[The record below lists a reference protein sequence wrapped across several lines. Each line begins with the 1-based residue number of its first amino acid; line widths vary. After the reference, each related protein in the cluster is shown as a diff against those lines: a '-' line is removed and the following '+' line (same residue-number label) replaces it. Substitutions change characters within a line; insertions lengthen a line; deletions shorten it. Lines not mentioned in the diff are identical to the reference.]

1 MHWAISFCFLVEK
14 SLPSHNL
21 AIENM
26 SVSNPVKTIEI
37 QLPDGSSKPWSSDKS
52 FMEFILEFLPFLKSK
67 ALGVELDGNS
77 FVDLSYKPQATCKV
91 KFLTFQD
98 KDGKEIFHH
107 STAHLLGQ
115 AVQRLWKDAKLTVG
129 PVIETGP
136 GFFYYDIDFAGA
148 TITTEDLPLIEA
160 EMAKIVKE
168 GLDVHRSVLSRADA
182 IAKFEKEGEIYK
194 AELIAGFTDDTV
206 SLYGQGEWYDLCRGP
221 HVPNTSLLKAF
232 KLTAISGA
240 YWKAN
245 KDNKML
251 TRIYGVSFPSK
262 KELDEYIFQVE
273 EAKKRDHRKLGKE
286 MDLFSFQEEAPGF
299 PFWHPK
305 GTVLWNTLADYIR
318 SECFQRGYH
327 EIKTPAILNSTLW
340 KKSGHWDNFHE
351 NMYFTKIDEEDFAVK
366 PMNCPGCSL
375 VFKHHMHSYRELPIR
390 YMELG
395 TVHRHELSGVLH
407 GLFRVRAFTQDDA
420 HIFCSQETLQAE
432 VKAII
437 DFTFDVYRK
446 FGFTEFL
453 TFVATR
459 PEKSQGSDEDWE
471 LATNSLKTALND
483 QGLEFGIKEGEGAF
497 YGPKIEFN
505 IKDSLGRLWQC
516 GTIQVDFSMPNRFE
530 LEYTA
535 NDGKKHRPV
544 MLHRAIYGSLERFIG
559 ILIEHFEGKFP
570 LWLAP
575 VQLRVLTVAEPHSEY
590 ATQLASELTEK
601 GFRVE
606 TELRNDKIGAKIRE
620 SILSKVNYI
629 VIIGDKEVAGNLVSI
644 RKRGE
649 ETTESMDKN
658 AFFELLSNDL

>member
-1 MHWAISFCFLVEK
+1 MIVLER
-14 SLPSHNL
+14 
-21 AIENM
+21 NM
-26 SVSNPVKTIEI
+26 SVESQSSPIQI
-37 QLPDGSSKPWSSDKS
+37 QLPDGTSKSWSAGRS
-52 FMEFILEFLPFLKSK
+52 FQEFIQEHLPFLKNK
-67 ALGVELDGNS
+67 ALGVEINGQSL
-77 FVDLSYKPQATCKV
+77 VDLSYLPTESTRIRI
-91 KFLTFQD
+91 LTFAD
-98 KDGKEIFHH
+98 KEGREIFHH

-136 GFFYYDIDFAGA
+136 GFFYYDIDFPSA
-148 TITTEDLPLIEA
+148 TITPDDLPVIEA

-168 GLDVHRSVLSRADA
+168 GLEVKRWVLSREEA
-182 IAKFEKEGEIYK
+182 IGKFQKEGEIYK
-194 AELIAGFTDDTV
+194 AELVAGFSDETV

-221 HVPNTSLLKAF
+221 HVPNTSLLQAF

-245 KDNKML
+245 RDNKML

-262 KELDEYIFQVE
+262 KELDAYIFQIE

-286 MDLFSFQEEAPGF
+286 LDLFSFQDEAPGF

-305 GTVLWNTLADYIR
+305 GTVLWNTLAEYIR
-318 SECFQRGYH
+318 SECFRRGYS
-327 EIKTPAILNSTLW
+327 EIKTPAILHSGLW
-340 KKSGHWDNFHE
+340 KRSGHWDNFHE
-351 NMYFTKIDEEDFAVK
+351 NMYFTQIDEEDFAVK

-375 VFKHHMHSYRELPIR
+375 VYKHHMHSYRELPIR

-420 HIFCSQETLQAE
+420 HIFCSQENLESE
-432 VKAII
+432 VRDII
-437 DFTFDVYRK
+437 QFTFDVYRK

-453 TFVATR
+453 TFIATR
-459 PEKSQGSDEDWE
+459 PEKSQGSDEDWN
-471 LATNSLKTALND
+471 LATDSLKNALATE
-483 QGLEFGIKEGEGAF
+483 GMEYGIKEGEGAF

-530 LEYTA
+530 LEYA
-535 NDGKKHRPV
+535 GSDGKKHRPV
-544 MLHRAIYGSLERFIG
+544 MVHRAIYGSLERFIG

-570 LWLAP
+570 LWISP
-575 VQLRVLTVAEPHSEY
+575 TQIRVLTVAEPHAEY
-590 ATQLASELTEK
+590 AQKIASALTEK
-601 GFRVE
+601 GLRVE
-606 TELRNDKIGAKIRE
+606 LDLRNEKIGSKIRE
-620 SILSKVNYI
+620 SILKKANYTL
-629 VIIGDKEVAGNLVSI
+629 IIGDKEVASGQVSV

-649 ETTESMDKN
+649 ETTESVDFP
-658 AFFELLSNDL
+658 AFLEGILAEL

>member
-1 MHWAISFCFLVEK
+1 
-14 SLPSHNL
+14 
-21 AIENM
+21 
-26 SVSNPVKTIEI
+26 
-37 QLPDGSSKPWSSDKS
+37 
-52 FMEFILEFLPFLKSK
+52 
-67 ALGVELDGNS
+67 
-77 FVDLSYKPQATCKV
+77 
-91 KFLTFQD
+91 
-98 KDGKEIFHH
+98 
-107 STAHLLGQ
+107 
-115 AVQRLWKDAKLTVG
+115 
-129 PVIETGP
+129 
-136 GFFYYDIDFAGA
+136 
-148 TITTEDLPLIEA
+148 
-160 EMAKIVKE
+160 
-168 GLDVHRSVLSRADA
+168 
-182 IAKFEKEGEIYK
+182 
-194 AELIAGFTDDTV
+194 
-206 SLYGQGEWYDLCRGP
+206 
-221 HVPNTSLLKAF
+221 
-232 KLTAISGA
+232 
-240 YWKAN
+240 
-245 KDNKML
+245 ML

-262 KELDEYIFQVE
+262 KELDDYIFQIE

-286 MDLFSFQEEAPGF
+286 MDLFSFQDEAPGF

-305 GTVLWNTLADYIR
+305 GTILWNILAEYIR
-318 SECFQRGYH
+318 SECFQRGYQ

-340 KKSGHWDNFHE
+340 KRSGHWDNFHE
-351 NMYFTKIDEEDFAVK
+351 NMYFTQIDEEDFAVK

-471 LATNSLKTALND
+471 LATNSLKTSLQDN
-483 QGLEFGIKEGEGAF
+483 GLEFGIKEGEGAF

-570 LWLAP
+570 LWLSP
-575 VQLRVLTVAEPHSEY
+575 VQMRILTVAEPHSDY
-590 ATQLASELTEK
+590 ASDLASELTSQ
-601 GFRVE
+601 GYRIE
-606 TELRNDKIGAKIRE
+606 TDLRNEKIGAKIRE
-620 SILSKVNYI
+620 AILRKVNYL
-629 VIIGDKEVAGNLVSI
+629 VIIGDKEVAGNTVSI

-658 AFFELLSNDL
+658 TFFQLLSSDL